1 MKKSQAK
8 EKKFDDNIVRVRIIE
23 LIGKRKRKTTNI
35 EIKRSELDEMIKK
48 SGKQIYVQFLLF

>member
-48 SGKQIYVQFLLF
+48 SGKQIHVQFLLF